1 MFEHPF
7 EPAPWLQV
15 SERGQ
20 KVLVDEPNLDTV
32 GNLDV
37 LGVVH

>member
-1 MFEHPF
+1 M
-7 EPAPWLQV
+7 PARIIAPASCLQV

-20 KVLVDEPNLDTV
+20 KVLVDESNLDTV

-37 LGVVH
+37 FWVVH

>member
-7 EPAPWLQV
+7 APAPWLQV

-20 KVLVDEPNLDTV
+20 KVLVDEPDFNTV

-37 LGVVH
+37 FGVVH